1 MRSHISA
8 LSVAAC
14 LATGCSGGSDPNPGL
29 PSLDCSIPSD
39 QIFAGGPGRDAIP
52 AVDLPFLTD
61 VAGASF
67 MNGQDRVLGVE
78 IDGVARAYPLI
89 LLWWHEIVNDTLAG
103 ASVVVSYCPLTGSGL
118 AFDAFVNGALR
129 VFGVSGLLFENNL
142 MMFDRQTNSLWNQLL
157 LGSQCGPDRGA
168 ALARLPLV
176 ETTWKQW
183 REAHPQTTVL
193 TLDTGFDRPYGEYP
207 YGNYSLLTTEDTLFP
222 SSQWSRARPAKELVL
237 GIREGSAAVAYPFGA
252 LADRGDAVA
261 VNDQVGTREVLVTYL
276 FSRASARAFDRNVA
290 GQTLSFTVASEG
302 PFTLRDNET
311 GSTWD
316 WSGEAIAGPLQG
328 ERLTPLED
336 AWTLFWFA
344 WSVFHPETQI
354 AT

>member
-1 MRSHISA
+1 MKSHVLV
-8 LSVAAC
+8 LSVAAW
-14 LATGCSGGSDPNPGL
+14 LATGCSGNSNPVPDLVCNIPN
-29 PSLDCSIPSD
+29 D
-39 QIFAGGPGRDAIP
+39 QLFAGGPGRDGIP
-52 AVDLPFLTD
+52 ALDLPRLTD
-61 VAGASF
+61 VARAFF
-67 MNGQDRVLGVE
+67 MADEDRVLGVE

-89 LLWWHEIVNDTLAG
+89 VMWWHEIVNDTLAD
-103 ASVVVSYCPLTGSGL
+103 ANVVVSYCPLTGSGL
-118 AFDAFVNGALR
+118 AFDAFVDGALR

-157 LGSQCGPDRGA
+157 MGSQCGPDRGA
-168 ALARLPLV
+168 TLARLPVV

-193 TLDTGFDRPYGEYP
+193 TLNTGFNRAYGQYP
-207 YGNYSLLTTEDTLFP
+207 YGNYNIPDNAETFFP
-222 SSQWSRARPAKELVL
+222 SSQFSNARPPKELVL
-237 GIREGSAAVAYPFGA
+237 GIREGSATVAYPFGA

-276 FSRASARAFDRNVA
+276 FSQASARAFDRNVA
-290 GQTLSFTVASEG
+290 GQTLSFTVASEN
-302 PFTLRDNET
+302 PFTLTDNET

-316 WSGEAIAGPLQG
+316 WSGGAIAGPLQG

-344 WSVFHPETQI
+344 WSVFYPETRLAI
-354 AT
+354 